1 MWGPF
6 FAGHYRKLSVF
17 YSKKCRKILKLR
29 WRLIWDV
36 ILPLR
41 LKKNSKSQKTDI
53 FKIFE
58 NYRFFGQNFVPWNL
72 NSGTM
77 NFYLWEILWWQLF
90 IIPRDIISRNLKFTF
105 LTLKFRNFHVF
116 SKKVRFL
123 KIWTTFTIN
132 NCHHKIPHI

>member
-72 NSGTM
+72 NIGFM
-77 NFYLWEILWWQLF
+77 GFYMWEISWWQPF
-90 IIPRDIISRNLKFTF
+90 IIPRDIITRTFKFTF
-105 LTLKFRNFHVF
+105 LTSEFGDFHVF

-123 KIWTTFTIN
+123 EIWPIHMIDG
-132 NCHHKIPHI
+132 CHYKVTHI